1 MDSNGPGGSTTGSVP
16 SRPRARGPRF
26 GIGREGG
33 RSLAIALV
41 STVVVFGLMAY
52 VVVNSEG
59 WPRVQEA
66 FLDPEVFW
74 YSLPKLISKFWTN
87 VQLFLIAEVLILA
100 FGLLLAVLRSLPGPV
115 FTPFRIM
122 ATLYVDVSRALPG
135 ILIILALGLGIPAL
149 RIPGMP
155 KDEFFWAIVVLTLVY
170 SAYVSE
176 VYRAGIESVHASQ
189 SAAAR
194 SLGLSQI
201 QTMRHVIVPQA
212 IRRVIPP
219 LLNDFI
225 GLQKDTVLVSYIGIV
240 EVFRQ
245 TQIITAAKFNF
256 TPYVAT
262 ALIFL
267 VITIPLA
274 RFTDWLIAR
283 ERRRGQGQVAQGNRG
298 GIAVADSGGKSRGR
312 V

>member
-1 MDSNGPGGSTTGSVP
+1 MDPDGSV
-16 SRPRARGPRF
+16 SGSIGSVSPRRSTRGPRF
-26 GIGREGG
+26 GLGAEGA
-33 RSLAIALV
+33 RSLLIATV
-41 STVVVFGLMAY
+41 STVAVFGLIGF

-59 WPRVQEA
+59 WPRVQA
-66 FLDPEVFW
+66 QFLDGEIFW
-74 YSLPKLISKFWTN
+74 EALPKIVAKFWVN
-87 VQLFLIAEVLILA
+87 IQLFVIAEVMILVL
-100 FGLLLAVLRSLPGPV
+100 GLLLAVMRSLPGPV
-115 FTPFRIM
+115 FFPLRLM
-122 ATLYVDVSRALPG
+122 ATLYVDVFRAMPG
-135 ILIILALGLGIPAL
+135 LLVIVALGIGLPAL
-149 RIPGMP
+149 RIPGVP
-155 KDEFFWAIVVLTLVY
+155 KDEFFWAIVVLTLLY

-225 GLQKDTVLVSYIGIV
+225 GLQKDTVLVSYIGVV
-240 EVFRQ
+240 EIFRQ
-245 TQIITAAKFNF
+245 SQIIAAAKFNF

-262 ALIFL
+262 ALVFL
-267 VITIPLA
+267 VVTIPLA

-283 ERRRGQGQVAQGNRG
+283 ERRKGR
-298 GIAVADSGGKSRGR
+298 SGPGVPGARRSRIFGFGR
-312 V
+312 